1 MLVLAGSGR
10 AVKSPPVRG
19 CGSCMVVGGSG
30 VAIGGTSV
38 AIAVRIGVTVG
49 SAAALGVLVDRIP
62 YGLVGSIR
70 VLIIVAEKN
79 HSARKKKT
87 IPQAVIKSLFI
98 THLIRLA
105 AVSTSS
111 LDRVVAVVVRIG
123 FFNHALHL
131 LWCLVFAG
139 VWVPPDGG

>member
-1 MLVLAGSGR
+1 M
-10 AVKSPPVRG
+10 
-19 CGSCMVVGGSG
+19 
-30 VAIGGTSV
+30 AIGGTSV

-87 IPQAVIKSLFI
+87 TPQAVIKSLFI

-131 LWCLVFAG
+131 FWRLVFAG